1 MGTRK
6 TITFIGGYAND
17 NFTGSCTL
25 LQLQDEKG
33 GKVTN
38 VLIDAGLINGKFGET
53 FKLNIEM
60 LETIN
65 AKNIHIVILTHAH
78 IDHVGILAALVRN
91 GFKGIVICTK
101 KTFKLLRPT
110 LMDGAKIQIIEAN
123 SFNSKNRKN
132 ARPNFVN
139 ELTRDQ
145 FYGKFDDVKER
156 RKTKRC
162 RKYAEPLYDFKDV
175 ERACQLV
182 KNRGSRYYEWI
193 SISPL
198 AKCKFYKSGHI
209 LGGAVVVIN
218 INDGEHYLS
227 FTGDLG
233 RNDKP
238 LLSPPDIIKEPIDTC
253 IIESTYG
260 GLEHND
266 PEEDINKMVK
276 LLKTAVSKKQ
286 KVIIPA
292 FALQRTQDIIYLIT
306 HLIVSK
312 KIPAMRIYLDSPLG
326 SDHTRTYSD
335 SWRDGSFLNKYN
347 LEFNPFNPSENKH
360 LHIINDPHETK
371 GLVQSNDSYIVI
383 SSAGMCDAGKIRNY
397 IKQNLE
403 NESAIILLIGYMA
416 KNTLGSKLKEKPE
429 TVTINGIN
437 YKCKAEIEHFDMS
450 SHASGSELL
459 DFAKKVITNNATNK
473 NKKILIVHGSKQNAE
488 KLKSGL
494 KNEFLNSEE
503 GRNIEVAIPG
513 KNQVYEL
520 V

>member
-1 MGTRK
+1 
-6 TITFIGGYAND
+6 
-17 NFTGSCTL
+17 L
-25 LQLQDEKG
+25 
-33 GKVTN
+33 
-38 VLIDAGLINGKFGET
+38 
-53 FKLNIEM
+53 
-60 LETIN
+60 N
-65 AKNIHIVILTHAH
+65 AKDIDFAILTHAH
-78 IDHVGILAALVRN
+78 IDHAGFLGILVRN
-91 GFKGIVICTK
+91 GFKGVIISTK

-110 LMDGAKIQIIEAN
+110 LMDGAKIQIIEAK

-132 ARPNFVN
+132 TRPNFVN

-145 FYGKFDDVKER
+145 FYGKFDDVKEK

-162 RKYAEPLYDFKDV
+162 QKYAEPLYDFKDV
-175 ERACQLV
+175 ERVCQLV

-198 AKCKFYKSGHI
+198 VKCMLYKSGHI

-218 INDGEHYLS
+218 INDGEHYLC

-233 RNDKP
+233 GNNKL
-238 LLSPPDIIKEPIDTC
+238 LLSPPDIPDIRKLPIRTC
-253 IIESTYG
+253 VIESTYG

-266 PEEDINKMVK
+266 PEEVINKITG
-276 LLKTAVSKKQ
+276 LLKTAVNKKQ

-306 HLIVSK
+306 HLIVSN

-326 SDHTRTYSD
+326 SDLTQIYSD

-347 LEFNPFNPSENKH
+347 LKFNPFNPSENKH

-397 IKQNLE
+397 IKHNLE

-416 KNTLGSKLKEKPE
+416 KNTLGSKLKEKPKKI
-429 TVTINGIN
+429 TINGDEYDIN
-437 YKCKAEIEHFDMS
+437 AQIEHFDMS
-450 SHASGSELL
+450 SHASGSELI
-459 DFAKKVITNNATNK
+459 DFAKKIIANNG
-473 NKKILIVHGSKQNAE
+473 KIVIVHGNEKNAE
-488 KLKSGL
+488 GLKSGL

-503 GRNIEVAIPG
+503 RFNVEVVIPG